1 MAETDFTAD
10 VTAENGNNV
19 EEEATQETQEE
30 PNPERKCKD
39 IELDWILSFS
49 KFLQSFYEVESVTFD
64 NFCYSQR

>member
-39 IELDWILSFS
+39 IELDWNTFIIVLT
-49 KFLQSFYEVESVTFD
+49 KFL
-64 NFCYSQR
+64 

>member
-19 EEEATQETQEE
+19 EEEATQEE

-39 IELDWILSFS
+39 IELDWNTFIQQLFVITKFS
-49 KFLQSFYEVESVTFD
+49 WDRIS
-64 NFCYSQR
+64 NI

>member
-30 PNPERKCKD
+30 PNPERKSKD
-39 IELDWILSFS
+39 IESDWILSFS
-49 KFLQSFYEVESVTFD
+49 KFYKVFMK
-64 NFCYSQR
+64 

>member
-49 KFLQSFYEVESVTFD
+49 KFLIT
-64 NFCYSQR
+64 NFL

>member
-39 IELDWILSFS
+39 IELDWNIFIQQLFNCNYKVFMGSN
-49 KFLQSFYEVESVTFD
+49 Q
-64 NFCYSQR
+64 

>member
-39 IELDWILSFS
+39 IELDWNTFIQQLLIVITKFS
-49 KFLQSFYEVESVTFD
+49 WDRIS
-64 NFCYSQR
+64 NI